1 MKGWNRTRPRKTR
14 AKRMWAVVLIAALA
28 GVAWWAV
35 GRTISKRTSPPPAPE
50 PAPMASGPL
59 AVSHPKV
66 AVFLP
71 LSGTFQDEGNSLRMG
86 MELAW
91 EELGMEALGAE
102 MAVFDS
108 HVERARLEDAVE
120 TLLEDPEVVLLA
132 LHVSSKELSEVLP
145 LIETHGVP
153 TVIPANSHENLAR
166 HPWLFP
172 LIPSDRREGAAA
184 ARYAAKWHR
193 NGPVTVLWDS
203 GAYGR
208 ILLEGFQE
216 EAGVLGFAHE
226 ILECPPD
233 DPAMKSAVQTVVE
246 SDASVVWLAGEPV
259 WGAAVLNALAAASFS
274 GRLLAPHSYA
284 MEFQEDLFGAN
295 RRQLNVLRP
304 FWAEDAEGGTLKDF
318 KEAFR
323 GRFWKE
329 PDGLAMLGY
338 DAIHWIGM
346 NLAETPVSRRDLRDR
361 LMSWAG
367 PEKGYRGLCG
377 SFCFG
382 PNGEVDREFRVTVF
396 RGGHWVSADDAEK
409 VRP

>member
-1 MKGWNRTRPRKTR
+1 MKGWRRTRPPRTR
-14 AKRMWAVVLIAALA
+14 VRGMRTVVLIAALA

-35 GRTISKRTSPPPAPE
+35 GRTISKTTFPPPAPE
-50 PAPMASGPL
+50 PAATASDPL

-71 LSGTFQDEGNSLRMG
+71 LSGTFRDDGNSLRMG

-91 EELGMEALGAE
+91 EELGMEALGAT

-108 HVERARLEDAVE
+108 HAEGTRLEDAVE
-120 TLLEDPEVVLLA
+120 TLLEDPEVVLLV

-153 TVIPANSHENLAR
+153 TVIPANSHENLAH

-184 ARYAAKWHR
+184 ARYAAKWRR

-216 EAGVLGFAHE
+216 EAGVLGLAHE

-233 DPAMKSAVQTVVE
+233 DSTVESVVQTVVE
-246 SDASVVWLAGEPV
+246 SGASVIWLAGEPV
-259 WGAAVLNALAAASFS
+259 WGAAVLDALVAASFS
-274 GRLLAPHSYA
+274 GRVLAPHIYA
-284 MEFQEDLFGAN
+284 LDFQEDLFGTN
-295 RRQLNVLRP
+295 RRELHVLRP
-304 FWAEDAEGGTLKDF
+304 FWAENPEGETLKGF
-318 KEAFR
+318 REAFR

-329 PDGLAMLGY
+329 PDGLAMLGH
-338 DAIHWIGM
+338 DAIRWIGL
-346 NLAETPVSRRDLRDR
+346 NLAETPVSRGELRDR
-361 LMSWAG
+361 LMSWVG

-396 RGGHWVSADDAEK
+396 RSGRWVSADDAQT